1 MTEACHGHL
10 GAVHQYPLCGRLSLE
25 EWDSVA
31 PVTECNVGIAD
42 KSPAQ
47 SPKKGYEEGGG
58 RSTAPSGNTDDDAD
72 GQEAYAPGHGPGV
85 ATSGSTSVFV
95 SKSRKPRR
103 R

>member
-1 MTEACHGHL
+1 M
-10 GAVHQYPLCGRLSLE
+10 VPI
-25 EWDSVA
+25 
-31 PVTECNVGIAD
+31 TECSIGITD

-47 SPKKGYEEGGG
+47 GPEDRQAGTRRGEG
-58 RSTAPSGNTDDDAD
+58 RVAITAPLSAPPD